1 MRCWRYSSVSR
12 GEMMGSR
19 SFNAWP
25 QVEAFLDSIPD
36 GRNAWRHKTLPM
48 SVTIAEREG
57 QPVVGRAWKSKSL
70 FINEAISHYIRKDQ
84 DGVSCSDL
92 RLNIEALQKII
103 TEQGEEIQK
112 LKEASVWQRIFG

>member
-1 MRCWRYSSVSR
+1 
-12 GEMMGSR
+12 MGSR

-48 SVTIAEREG
+48 IITPAETEG
-57 QPVVGRAWKSKSL
+57 QPIVGRAWRSKSL
-70 FINEAISHYIRKDQ
+70 FINEAITHYIRKDQ
-84 DGVSCSDL
+84 DGISCADL

-103 TEQGEEIQK
+103 TDQGNQIEKYKEERR
-112 LKEASVWQRIFG
+112 ASIWRRIFG